1 MTAGV
6 ENQSGN
12 GERTICANRLPYF
25 SFLFF
30 TSLLWQQWGRSYV
43 YVLLLL
49 LFGVCIEENFLN
61 LPAKYSSINCISLRN
76 ICTVMTLFQ
85 TF

>member
-6 ENQSGN
+6 ENQSENSEGI
-12 GERTICANRLPYF
+12 ICAKRLPYF

-30 TSLLWQQWGRSYV
+30 TSLLWQQWGKSYM

-49 LFGVCIEENFLN
+49 LFGVCVEENFLN
-61 LPAKYSSINCISLRN
+61 L
-76 ICTVMTLFQ
+76 
-85 TF
+85 